1 MFSLRRFNASSINAA
16 FAATPLW
23 IMVGLALLAA
33 PVVTFAQTPPAPN
46 ADCTLLVPNAPRTA
60 AGLATPYQ
68 LVATDPANGPC
79 HQTDFNQS
87 AFVQAGI
94 LDPATGQVSIYSPL
108 VIDKGSSPATP
119 PVVPTLP
126 ANAVVALWFG
136 FNADNLTLRAT
147 DGVLEE
153 NHCVQGFAQFA
164 YCNAP
169 AFFRAAH
176 KAIRA
181 GQLHVPPLGVGL
193 DGRPCPTVRSFVVAD
208 QDQSDNLPTTY
219 LVTPSGLLAQDTAQN
234 KASFPGSKVLGNPS
248 DNRLMNVFMNPALG
262 CASWEAPDLA
272 NPGHQVASM
281 ALNELSARTHQ
292 GHPRALI
299 PAGDPFVLNPTFTG
313 RPELGK
319 VNGYRRGVDQPEA
332 DDLHDASTRT
342 YCRHIRKIGG
352 GSLILD
358 RPFFTAFRSP
368 FPNVANNLFTFM
380 AQRFVATYEILNC
393 QAVLHKPNPVTL
405 ITDANGLVIDATVAA
420 VGSDHQDRGEEH
432 QGEDRR
438 GEE

>member
-1 MFSLRRFNASSINAA
+1 M
-16 FAATPLW
+16 
-23 IMVGLALLAA
+23 
-33 PVVTFAQTPPAPN
+33 PA
-46 ADCTLLVPNAPRTA
+46 R
-60 AGLATPYQ
+60 
-68 LVATDPANGPC
+68 
-79 HQTDFNQS
+79 
-87 AFVQAGI
+87 
-94 LDPATGQVSIYSPL
+94 
-108 VIDKGSSPATP
+108 
-119 PVVPTLP
+119 
-126 ANAVVALWFG
+126 
-136 FNADNLTLRAT
+136 
-147 DGVLEE
+147 
-153 NHCVQGFAQFA
+153 
-164 YCNAP
+164 
-169 AFFRAAH
+169 
-176 KAIRA
+176 
-181 GQLHVPPLGVGL
+181 
-193 DGRPCPTVRSFVVAD
+193 
-208 QDQSDNLPTTY
+208 Y
-219 LVTPSGLLAQDTAQN
+219 LVTPRGQRPQDTAHN
-234 KASFPGSKVLGNPS
+234 KTSLPAQKVLGNPTA
-248 DNRLMNVFMNPALG
+248 NRLMNVFMNPALG

-281 ALNELSARTHQ
+281 ALNELSARAHQ

-313 RPELGK
+313 RPDLGK

-393 QAVLHKPNPVTL
+393 QAFLPKPNPVTL

-432 QGEDRR
+432 QGEDRG